1 MIEIEVFTEGTASI
15 PADGITGD
23 FFREIGHIVFSYT
36 ETDNVHV
43 AIIITDDL
51 EIQKIN
57 SEFRGKDKPTDVIS
71 FAYRDEPF
79 PINEG
84 IAEELGDL
92 YISIDTARRQA
103 DEYGVTLADELKRLT
118 IHGILHLLGY
128 DHEKSEEDESI
139 MMSLEDKLF
148 NLK

>member
-1 MIEIEVFTEGTASI
+1 MIDIDVFTEGSASI
-15 PADGITGD
+15 PIDDITGD
-23 FFREIGHIVFSYT
+23 FFRDIARKVFT
-36 ETDNVHV
+36 ITKTDNVHV

-92 YISIDTARRQA
+92 YISIDTARKQA
-103 DEYGVTLADELKRLT
+103 VEYGVTLADELKRLT

-139 MMSLEDKLF
+139 MTSLEDKLF

>member
-1 MIEIEVFTEGTASI
+1 MIEVDVFTEGSASI
-15 PADGITGD
+15 PFQDITGD
-23 FFREIGHIVFSYT
+23 FFRETAQKVFTFT

-43 AIIITDDL
+43 AIIITDDS

-79 PINEG
+79 PLNEG

-92 YISIDTARRQA
+92 YISIDTALKQA
-103 DEYGVTLADELKRLT
+103 EEYGVTPADELKRLT
-118 IHGILHLLGY
+118 IHGLLHLLGY
-128 DHEKSEEDESI
+128 DHEKSEADEKI
-139 MMSLEDKLF
+139 MAELEDKIF

>member
-1 MIEIEVFTEGTASI
+1 MIDIEVFTEGSASI
-15 PADGITGD
+15 PVDDITGD
-23 FFREIGHIVFSYT
+23 FFREIAQKVFT
-36 ETDNVHV
+36 ITKTDNVHV

-79 PINEG
+79 PLNEG

-92 YISIDTARRQA
+92 YISLDTAVKQA
-103 DEYGVTLADELKRLT
+103 EEYGVTLAAELKRLA
-118 IHGILHLLGY
+118 IHGLLHLLGY
-128 DHEKSEEDESI
+128 DHEKSEEDEQI
-139 MMSLEDKLF
+139 MAALEDKLF
-148 NLK
+148 DLI

>member
-1 MIEIEVFTEGTASI
+1 MTDIEVFTEGSASI
-15 PADGITGD
+15 PVDDITGD
-23 FFREIGHIVFSYT
+23 FFREIAQKVFT
-36 ETDNVHV
+36 ITKTDNVHV

-57 SEFRGKDKPTDVIS
+57 LEFRGKDKPTDVIS

-79 PINEG
+79 PINED

-92 YISIDTARRQA
+92 YISIETARKQA
-103 DEYGVTLADELKRLT
+103 AEFGVTLADELKRLT